1 MTRERHLE
9 AGKGTHAAGKRK
21 RLEEMISPQEKRAV
35 AWAIKEAFELRINSG
50 GGNKLAEGLA
60 RAAKRAEKRDPV
72 IASRGH
78 EAAGNIFRMTRYDG
92 EPANP
97 LMHQEAM
104 KEYRRAAD
112 LVRQIYPRRAAI
124 LDRKADAEERAMEA
138 ARPDPHRYVE
148 HKRCPDVPEECEGRR
163 VRRNNGLP
171 DY

>member
-1 MTRERHLE
+1 MAKQRHIE
-9 AGKGTHAAGKRK
+9 AEGKMNKAGKPK
-21 RLEEMISPQEKRAV
+21 RLEDMISPQERRAV
-35 AWAIKEAFELRINSG
+35 AWAIKEAFEIRINSG

-60 RAAKRAEKRDPV
+60 RAAKRAEKRNPV

-97 LMHQEAM
+97 LMHREAM

-148 HKRCPDVPEECEGRR
+148 HRRCPDVPEECEGRR
-163 VRRNNGLP
+163 VRRNTGLP